1 MRSTRIITSLFLL
14 LFLHLPGRSQQWAL
28 DLFTGVSNYQ
38 GDMMEKLYAV
48 QNSKMAFGLGGS
60 YILNGH
66 FRVRGMMHFASIG
79 ANDKYTTSPA
89 LIARNLNFTTSIS
102 EFSVTL
108 QYDLLD
114 LKYYKFT
121 PYIFGGIGLF
131 HFNPFTFDSTAGK
144 VYLKP
149 LSTEGQG
156 LSAYP
161 DRKPYALT
169 QVCLPLGGGIRFRV
183 NDDISLAWEIGMRK
197 LFTDYLDDLST
208 TYVDRSLLLAE
219 RGQLAVDLAFRGDEL
234 KDNPGTY
241 PPAGTIRGAPKTYDW
256 YYFSGLT
263 ATFRLNAGPD
273 AKEARKGSTSCPK
286 IF

>member
-1 MRSTRIITSLFLL
+1 MFIPRFIPILL
-14 LFLHLPGRSQQWAL
+14 CMTILYVPAKSQQWAL
-28 DLFTGVSNYQ
+28 DLFTGISNYQ
-38 GDMMEKLYAV
+38 GEMMEKPYTLR
-48 QNSKMAFGLGGS
+48 NSKIAFGIGGS
-60 YILNGH
+60 YILNSH
-66 FRVRGMMHFASIG
+66 FRVRGMLHYASIG
-79 ANDKYTTSPA
+79 ANDKYNTDPF
-89 LIARNLNFTTSIS
+89 LIARNLNFTSSVS

-108 QYDLLD
+108 HYYMLD
-114 LKYYKFT
+114 LRYYKFT
-121 PYIFGGIGLF
+121 PYIFGGMGLF
-131 HFNPFTFDSTAGK
+131 HFNPYTLDSTAGK

-161 DRKPYALT
+161 DRKPYTLT

-183 NDDISLAWEIGMRK
+183 NDDISLAWEIGLRK

-219 RGQLAVDLAFRGDEL
+219 RGQLAVDLAYRGDEL

-263 ATFRLNAGPD
+263 ATFRLNVGPD
-273 AKEARKGSTSCPK
+273 AKEARKGSTNCPK
-286 IF
+286 VF